1 MTLLVSNLSKKYA
14 NGVSVFSKFC
24 LQVEVGEIV
33 ALSGSSGIGKTTL
46 LHCIIGLQN
55 PDEGDVFWKG
65 KSIVKSEPSTRPMG
79 IMMQRQPLYEHLSVE
94 KNISYAVHASE
105 KKSIDDLIRMCQLD
119 TVLRSKVSKLSGGER
134 RRVSFARAVANNPD
148 LLLLD
153 EPFVSLD
160 DACINHLL
168 TAIKSFASQK
178 DKTILIATHR
188 LELAKKLDAKIFHL

>member
-1 MTLLVSNLSKKYA
+1 MTLLVSNLSKNYA

-119 TVLRSKVSKLSGGER
+119 TVLRSKVS
-134 RRVSFARAVANNPD
+134 
-148 LLLLD
+148 
-153 EPFVSLD
+153 
-160 DACINHLL
+160 
-168 TAIKSFASQK
+168 
-178 DKTILIATHR
+178 
-188 LELAKKLDAKIFHL
+188 